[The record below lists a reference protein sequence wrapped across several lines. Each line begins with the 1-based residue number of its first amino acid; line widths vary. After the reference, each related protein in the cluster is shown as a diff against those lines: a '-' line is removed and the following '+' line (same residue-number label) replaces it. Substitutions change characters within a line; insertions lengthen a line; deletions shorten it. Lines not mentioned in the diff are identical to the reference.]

1 MNQKLYIRLA
11 LSNIRKNAQIYIPY
25 LTACVFTVA
34 MFYTIKGLEIDPG
47 VNAMEGGS
55 EFTTVLSFGVYIVAI
70 FSVLIL
76 LYTNSFIMKRRKTEL
91 GLYNILGMEKK
102 HIGMVMFWETLFI
115 YLGTLAG
122 GLLLALLF
130 SRLMFLLL
138 GKIVH
143 APNPID
149 GNLPSEAALLTAG
162 LFAAIFAAILICNL
176 IQIGRSSP
184 VELMRSRQSGEKEPK
199 TKWITAAAGVI
210 CLGTGYGMALSV
222 ENPMQSLQL
231 FTVSVILVIIG
242 TYCLFSAGSIALLKA
257 LKKNK
262 SYYYRTDHFISVS
275 SMIYRMKQ
283 NAAGLATICILSTM
297 VLVTLSTTTAMYTD
311 QKDILNNA
319 FRKDYVIQANFIDDT
334 RAENLRTQA
343 EELAARNGLT
353 MTDAYSFRQAM
364 IYCIDDNGRLTTA
377 GMNSTVDSA
386 SVLLIMIPQS
396 DYNSLTGQNVS
407 LETDQVLVT
416 SVRDTEITSLD
427 FDGTDYR
434 IAGNADAL
442 PVIDKTIGN
451 YYGTFYVVTAD
462 AAPILSAYNYGYGQ
476 DSAILPYFYE
486 FDTDGTD
493 GQQEAFTAELRS
505 EMEDQGINGGV
516 TSRLEAGQTFYQ
528 TYGSFFFIGIFL
540 GTMFLAAT
548 LLIIYYKQIT
558 EGYDD
563 RERYEIMRKVGM
575 STKEIRKT
583 VNSQILMVFFL
594 PLLAAVIHLA
604 ASTKM
609 IRGILELL
617 HLQNEPLFWTC
628 TVATILVFAV
638 VYALFYYLTSRTY
651 ARIVGGNE

>member
-1 MNQKLYIRLA
+1 
-11 LSNIRKNAQIYIPY
+11 
-25 LTACVFTVA
+25 
-34 MFYTIKGLEIDPG
+34 
-47 VNAMEGGS
+47 
-55 EFTTVLSFGVYIVAI
+55 
-70 FSVLIL
+70 
-76 LYTNSFIMKRRKTEL
+76 
-91 GLYNILGMEKK
+91 
-102 HIGMVMFWETLFI
+102 
-115 YLGTLAG
+115 
-122 GLLLALLF
+122 
-130 SRLMFLLL
+130 
-138 GKIVH
+138 
-143 APNPID
+143 
-149 GNLPSEAALLTAG
+149 
-162 LFAAIFAAILICNL
+162 
-176 IQIGRSSP
+176 
-184 VELMRSRQSGEKEPK
+184 
-199 TKWITAAAGVI
+199 
-210 CLGTGYGMALSV
+210 
-222 ENPMQSLQL
+222 
-231 FTVSVILVIIG
+231 
-242 TYCLFSAGSIALLKA
+242 
-257 LKKNK
+257 
-262 SYYYRTDHFISVS
+262 
-275 SMIYRMKQ
+275 
-283 NAAGLATICILSTM
+283 
-297 VLVTLSTTTAMYTD
+297 
-311 QKDILNNA
+311 
-319 FRKDYVIQANFIDDT
+319 
-334 RAENLRTQA
+334 
-343 EELAARNGLT
+343 
-353 MTDAYSFRQAM
+353 
-364 IYCIDDNGRLTTA
+364 
-377 GMNSTVDSA
+377 MNSTVDSA